1 MSARTVRGLLVR
13 RDLSGGVFQLVA
25 DSGERFTLLG
35 AAQELAALA
44 GAQVEVTGSVDE
56 GGGFGLAMAG
66 PQLRV
71 SKVKKI

>member
-13 RDLSGGVFQLVA
+13 RDLSGGIFQLVA

-35 AAQELAALA
+35 AAPELAALA
-44 GAQVEVTGSVDE
+44 GSQVEVTGSEDE

-71 SKVKKI
+71 SKVRKI

>member
-13 RDLSGGVFQLVA
+13 RDLSGGFFQLVA

-35 AAQELAALA
+35 LPQELAALT
-44 GAQVEVTGSVDE
+44 GAQVEVTGTVDE
-56 GGGFGLAMAG
+56 GGGFGIAMAG

-71 SKVKKI
+71 SKVRKI